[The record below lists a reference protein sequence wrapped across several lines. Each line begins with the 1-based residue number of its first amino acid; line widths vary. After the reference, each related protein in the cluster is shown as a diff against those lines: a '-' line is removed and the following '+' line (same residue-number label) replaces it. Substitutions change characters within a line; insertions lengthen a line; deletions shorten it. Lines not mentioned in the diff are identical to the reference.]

1 MDRKRPIG
9 VLTGLASEARLADAL
24 SRQQG
29 GESPPPRI
37 ACAAASRAR
46 ARACA
51 QKLVDQGVAALLS
64 FGIAGGLD
72 PAFPTGTVI
81 LGEAVLTSL
90 GARLD
95 CHTAWREAV
104 QEAAA
109 SAGLALQ
116 SAALA
121 GAAEVIS
128 SPADKAQ
135 LFAANGAAA
144 VDMESHA
151 VAQVAAAAGLP
162 FLALRA
168 IADPANRAL
177 PAAALAPLTLEG
189 KPQPLLVAARL
200 ALRPWDL
207 PEVLRLGLDAR
218 KAERA
223 LAGLRPLAPALFGG
237 F

>member
-1 MDRKRPIG
+1 MSGKRPIG
-9 VLTGLASEARLADAL
+9 VLTGLASEARLAATL
-24 SRQQG
+24 SHQHDG
-29 GESPPPRI
+29 KPPPPRI
-37 ACAAASRAR
+37 VCAAASSAR
-46 ARACA
+46 AAASA
-51 QKLVDQGVAALLS
+51 QQLVDQGVAALLS

-72 PAFPTGTVI
+72 PALPAGTVI
-81 LGEAVLTSL
+81 LGEAVLTAP

-95 CHTAWREAV
+95 CHAAWREAV
-104 QEAAA
+104 AEAATG
-109 SAGLALQ
+109 AGLALQ

-121 GAAEVIS
+121 GVAEVIS
-128 SPADKAQ
+128 SPVEKAH
-135 LFAANGAAA
+135 LFAVSGAAA

-151 VAQVAAAAGLP
+151 VAEVAAAAGLP

-168 IADPANRAL
+168 IADPANRSL
-177 PAAALAPLTLEG
+177 PAAALAPLTREG